1 MSDLFLERLLEC
13 IGEVEDFFL
22 EEAESAD
29 IVRAKADRR
38 RRIAKYSA
46 YGAAGLAVSVGI
58 GLAAAYWKSRASRIA
73 KSA

>member
-13 IGEVEDFFL
+13 IGEVDDFFL

-29 IVRAKADRR
+29 IARAKADKRK
-38 RRIAKYSA
+38 RIAKYSA

-58 GLAAAYWKSRASRIA
+58 GLAAAYWRSRRRRGA
-73 KSA
+73 KVA